1 MKFIL
6 GVGAV
11 LTLLFWCVVIG
22 NLIQPLAQPFTLLIN
37 LAGVLVLSAH
47 VIELGYFNAIIQQRG
62 NALVDRAKVLVF
74 GVFYGYA
81 LKQTTAHAESHAE
94 SIVASTSAAVFNIPA
109 QASALPQA
117 EPEGDSHKQL
127 QMLFEPQVETEHA

>member
-81 LKQTTAHAESHAE
+81 LKQTTAHAES
-94 SIVASTSAAVFNIPA
+94 IVASTSAAVFNIPA